1 MNEDFNQEIFSNKIK
16 NMGSGKDRV
25 GRIGMTLQDQ
35 IIKEM
40 AEFGWPRSKITSG
53 EKTVERL

>member
-1 MNEDFNQEIFSNKIK
+1 MNEDFNLEIFSNKIK
-16 NMGSGKDRV
+16 NMGCSKDRV
-25 GRIGMTLQDQ
+25 GRIGITSKNQ

-40 AEFGWPRSKITSG
+40 AEFGCPRGKITNG